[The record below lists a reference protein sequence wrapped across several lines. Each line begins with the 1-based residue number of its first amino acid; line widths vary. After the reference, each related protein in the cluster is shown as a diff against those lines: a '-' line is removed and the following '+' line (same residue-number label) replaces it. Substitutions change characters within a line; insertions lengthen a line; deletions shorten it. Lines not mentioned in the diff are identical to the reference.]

1 MNAAAKLADWVKE
14 QHAGQIIKKTDLPY
28 FSHLLMVATTSGQF
42 VRLGFEIG
50 LCHDLLEDTKT
61 TQEQLFDS
69 LIRFGYATKDSKEI
83 TVCVNEL
90 TDIYT
95 RKDFPFLKKAQ
106 RKKLEADRL
115 SLISSTAQTVKY
127 ADLMD
132 NINWVM
138 RYDRKKA
145 KKYLEKKLF
154 FTKQLNLGNKDLRM
168 QLLQRIYESLGS
180 L

>member
-1 MNAAAKLADWVKE
+1 MNAAEQLADWVKE
-14 QHAGQIIKKTDLPY
+14 QYADQIIKKTDLPY
-28 FSHLLMVATTSGQF
+28 FSHLLMVAITSKQV

-50 LCHDLLEDTKT
+50 LCHDLLEDTAT
-61 TQEQLFDS
+61 THEQLFNS
-69 LIRFGYATKDSKEI
+69 LIRFGYTIKDSREI
-83 TVCVNEL
+83 TVCVSEL
-90 TDIYT
+90 TDFYT
-95 RKDFPFLKKAQ
+95 RKDFPFLKKAK
-106 RKKLEADRL
+106 RKKLEEDRL
-115 SLISSTAQTVKY
+115 SLINSTAQTVKY

-154 FTKQLNLGNKDLRM
+154 LVDKLCQGNKDLRM

-180 L
+180 F